1 MRTRI
6 WDPYELFGGAQLQ
19 TERGHFPLKL
29 LGEGISTRS
38 YALLDESGYVTDKV
52 VKYAYPSGYG
62 RAAMDPSWPLK
73 DPPRVDIN
81 EWAMQAGIMPR
92 EEHIASYISVAD
104 RAYPGFDAQGR
115 DMRELASR
123 VDEAGYGFVDAH
135 RQNFGYLK
143 GKLAVVDA
151 DVLQDPR
158 YVTTNQNMDFGPRQ
172 YMYGNKAR
180 WQNVHFGDS
189 APTRTSIPEPLT
201 QAAFAARNQSSALTR
216 DAVFAEREVS
226 KAAVRHRSAAH

>member
-1 MRTRI
+1 MGTRI
-6 WDPYELFGGAQLQ
+6 WVNDLFGSAQLQ
-19 TERGHFPLKL
+19 TERGRFPLKL

-52 VKYAYPSGYG
+52 VKYAYPGGYG
-62 RAAMDPSWPLK
+62 RAGMHSSWPLK
-73 DPPRVDIN
+73 NAPRVDIN

-92 EEHIASYISVAD
+92 EEHIDSYLSVAD

-158 YVTTNQNMDFGPRQ
+158 YVTTERMDFGPRA
-172 YMYGNKAR
+172 YMYGYK
-180 WQNVHFGDS
+180 QNVHFGDS